1 MDAYSSCDENE
12 FGASLSEPNSLQS
25 QYISEQ
31 LASPISAEE
40 LLLSPVEDIV
50 ETSSQVA
57 RSILSNVFRTIG
69 KEAKVEDD
77 ADSEVEILEEYK
89 PMQSQSPCSVP
100 AFQSPRT
107 VARVSN
113 WINDLQS
120 DFSTDEGLSLMQSPK
135 RRQQSKSHSSSSRVE
150 SVGTND
156 DGEVKDITAAE
167 DDVQPATDE
176 DDDDQP
182 SGYTRIMTPMIQAR
196 SDKAHS
202 ESGDPGLKTFRLR
215 SVKGSTELLGENDD
229 SFHNNLKGQ
238 QHSNIFD
245 PQELSSPMRN
255 KSGSSSWRSKDLE
268 LSDQFLASTASAT
281 LSDLQGSYGKTW
293 RTFSCVNF

>member
-135 RRQQSKSHSSSSRVE
+135 RTQQSKSHSSSSRVE

-156 DGEVKDITAAE
+156 DG
-167 DDVQPATDE
+167 
-176 DDDDQP
+176 
-182 SGYTRIMTPMIQAR
+182 
-196 SDKAHS
+196 
-202 ESGDPGLKTFRLR
+202 
-215 SVKGSTELLGENDD
+215 
-229 SFHNNLKGQ
+229 
-238 QHSNIFD
+238 
-245 PQELSSPMRN
+245 
-255 KSGSSSWRSKDLE
+255 
-268 LSDQFLASTASAT
+268 
-281 LSDLQGSYGKTW
+281 
-293 RTFSCVNF
+293 